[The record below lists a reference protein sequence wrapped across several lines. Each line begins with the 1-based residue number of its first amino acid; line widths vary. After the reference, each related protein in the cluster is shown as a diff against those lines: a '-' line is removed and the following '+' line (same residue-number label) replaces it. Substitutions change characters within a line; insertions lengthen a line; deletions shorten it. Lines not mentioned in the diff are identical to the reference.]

1 MAVESNP
8 NTGTT
13 RTEGLRL
20 AERLRSVCVGA
31 RRDLKVT
38 RHLFRGEPAYLISD
52 PMTLQNHR
60 LGPDEYAVFVSLR
73 RDRTLGQLFQERVSR
88 GEEITITRHEKPV
101 ARLVPVQRSSLADIH
116 QAFRQMDRI
125 RLRTRRQSASR
136 AKLSY
141 RQLIEEG
148 RR

>member
-1 MAVESNP
+1 MGAN
-8 NTGTT
+8 
-13 RTEGLRL
+13 L
-20 AERLRSVCVGA
+20 SVVGA
-31 RRDLKVT
+31 FEAKTKFSEL
-38 RHLFRGEPAYLISD
+38 L
-52 PMTLQNHR
+52 
-60 LGPDEYAVFVSLR
+60 
-73 RDRTLGQLFQERVSR
+73 ERVSR

-116 QAFRQMDRI
+116 EAFQQMDRI
-125 RLRTRRQSASR
+125 RLRTGRQSASR